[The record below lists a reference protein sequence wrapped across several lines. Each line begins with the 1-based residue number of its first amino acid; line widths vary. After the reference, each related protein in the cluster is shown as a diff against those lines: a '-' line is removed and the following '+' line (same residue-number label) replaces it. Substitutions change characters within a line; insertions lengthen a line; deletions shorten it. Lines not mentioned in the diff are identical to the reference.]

1 MWNILNLYLA
11 LKVIH
16 VAPGARQEL
25 ATFPAMLR
33 TGRFQ
38 IKGAL
43 ITQCITIKAFIPSKN
58 T

>member
-38 IKGAL
+38 IRGAL
-43 ITQCITIKAFIPSKN
+43 ITQCIIIKAFFPFKN